1 RISMR
6 GYNPTLGQSVIPTA
20 LGCVCAGKPAGY
32 NPTLGQSVIP
42 TKGVFIA
49 TQCTQVTI
57 PRSGNPSFRPHQQL
71 PWRDGIQIVTIPRS
85 GNPSFRRLLPASLER
100 LESCYNPTLGQSVIP
115 TPSYFSHT
123 KGPGVLQSHARAIRH
138 SDLVASP
145 GKSAAI
151 AGYNPTLGQS
161 VIPTGTSVL
170 PYVAYCGYNP
180 TLGQSVIPTPFV
192 AILPQIDE
200 MLQSHARAIR
210 HSDNHFYCDPQ
221 PANGGYNPTLGQS
234 VIPTKRGGP
243 HHRRNGRGY

>member
-161 VIPTGTSVL
+161 VIPT
-170 PYVAYCGYNP
+170 
-180 TLGQSVIPTPFV
+180 PFV

>member
-161 VIPTGTSVL
+161 VIPTTTSIATRNQRMAVTI
-170 PYVAYCGYNP
+170 PRSGNPSFRQNGVAHTTGETEEVTIPRSGNPSFRPRAWKSPPVGKLRYNP
-180 TLGQSVIPTPFV
+180 TLGQSVIPT
-192 AILPQIDE
+192 Q
-200 MLQSHARAIR
+200 
-210 HSDNHFYCDPQ
+210 
-221 PANGGYNPTLGQS
+221 
-234 VIPTKRGGP
+234 
-243 HHRRNGRGY
+243 